1 MKTFRFLI
9 IIPNGVGIRNFFCTR
24 FIDLLLESGRVCVW
38 HALAEEDLAP
48 FRARWDGE
56 VEWKELPAI
65 RDGVF
70 ERLTRQAK
78 IHAQLFW
85 QLRIDPA
92 TPIQP
97 RRPAS
102 RVPARLMESA
112 AKTLGRLAAGPRRI
126 VWLDR
131 LHQTLAARASHTRV
145 FERVLAEERP
155 DAVFCGHQ
163 KALRAVPAM
172 LAARRLGIP
181 TATFI
186 YSWDNLP
193 KGRMPVSADRYFVWS
208 DFMRRELLAL
218 YPDVSPGRVQVV
230 GTPQFESYHDASLIE
245 PRERFLAGLGLDP
258 GRPVVCFSGDDE
270 LTSPHDPVYLADLA
284 EAMRSVPGNA
294 RPQILFR
301 RSPVD
306 RSARY
311 DGVLARFPEIAV
323 SDPLWRADGAGD
335 WSQIVPTRDDVALL
349 VNVVCHSDLVINVGS
364 TMAMDFAAF
373 DKPAIFIAYDP
384 PSPDAHW
391 SFENIYRL
399 PHFKTTHQ
407 LQPVHWARSRKDLRS
422 VVLHALAHPEEKA
435 EARRRWL
442 HLHVEQPMDLAS
454 QRLSDALRA
463 LAARSAGPESGAA

>member
-1 MKTFRFLI
+1 MKTSRYLI
-9 IIPNGVGIRNFFCTR
+9 IIPNGVGIRNFFCTQ
-24 FIDLLLESGRVCVW
+24 FIDLLLQTGTVCVW
-38 HALAEEDLAP
+38 HALPAIDIAP
-48 FRARWDGE
+48 FRERWGDR
-56 VEWKELPAI
+56 VVWRELPAI
-65 RDGVF
+65 GDPLL
-70 ERLTRQAK
+70 ERLVRQAK

-85 QLRIDPA
+85 QLRLDPQ

-97 RRPAS
+97 RRP
-102 RVPARLMESA
+102 PARLLPRLVELASRA
-112 AKTLGRLAAGPRRI
+112 LGRLASGPRRI
-126 VWLDR
+126 VLLDR
-131 LHQTLAARASHTRV
+131 LHQALASRASHV
-145 FERVLAEERP
+145 PAFERFLREEKP

-208 DFMRRELLAL
+208 AFMRDELVRL
-218 YPDVSPGRVQVV
+218 YPDVSPDRVRIV

-245 PRERFLAGLGLDP
+245 PREKFLRGLGLEP

-270 LTSPHDPVYLADLA
+270 LTSPHDPVYLEDLA
-284 EAMRSVPGNA
+284 EAMQLVPA
-294 RPQILFR
+294 AERPQILFR

-306 RSARY
+306 RSGRY
-311 DGVLARFPEIAV
+311 AAVLAKHPEITV
-323 SDPLWRADGAGD
+323 SDPLWRSHSDGE

-384 PSPDAHW
+384 PARDAHW
-391 SFENIYRL
+391 SIENIYRL
-399 PHFKTTHQ
+399 PHFKTTHE
-407 LQPVHWARSRKDLRS
+407 LQPVHWARSRAEIGP
-422 VVLHALAHPEEKA
+422 VVMHALKHPEEKSV
-435 EARRRWL
+435 ERLRWL
-442 HLHVEQPMDLAS
+442 HLHVAQPMDHAS
-454 QRLSDALRA
+454 QRLSDALRS
-463 LAARSAGPESGAA
+463 LATDRAWRAKGAA

>member
-1 MKTFRFLI
+1 VKTFRYLI
-9 IIPNGVGIRNFFCTR
+9 VIPNGVGIRNFFCTR

-38 HALAEEDLAP
+38 HALDEQDLAP
-48 FRARWDGE
+48 FRERWGE
-56 VEWKELPAI
+56 DVRWKELPAI
-65 RDGVF
+65 EDGLL
-70 ERLTRQAK
+70 ERISRQAK
-78 IHAQLFW
+78 IHAQLYW

-97 RRPAS
+97 RRP
-102 RVPARLMESA
+102 PARRTARWIERVSRS
-112 AKTLGRLAAGPRRI
+112 LGRAAAGPRRI

-131 LHQTLAARASHTRV
+131 LHQALAARASHTRA
-145 FERVLAEERP
+145 FERVLADERP

-172 LAARRLGIP
+172 LAARKLGIP

-193 KGRMPVSADRYFVWS
+193 KGRMPVRADRYFVWS

-218 YPDVSPGRVQVV
+218 YPDVSPDRVRVV

-245 PRERFLAGLGLDP
+245 PRERFLGGLGLDP
-258 GRPVVCFSGDDE
+258 RRPVVCFSGDDE
-270 LTSPHDPVYLADLA
+270 LTSPHDPVYLEDLA
-284 EAMRSVPGNA
+284 EGLRAVPSES

-306 RSARY
+306 KSARY
-311 DGVLARFPEIAV
+311 DAVLERYPEIAV
-323 SDPLWRADGAGD
+323 SDPLWRSATRGE
-335 WSQIVPTRDDVALL
+335 WSQIVPTREDVALL

-384 PSPDAHW
+384 PAPDAHW
-391 SFENIYRL
+391 STKNIYRL
-399 PHFKTTHQ
+399 PHFKTTHE
-407 LQPVHWARSRKDLRS
+407 LQPVHWARSRGEVAA
-422 VVLHALAHPEEKA
+422 VVMHALAHPEEKA

-442 HLHVEQPMDLAS
+442 HLHVEQPMDGAS
-454 QRLSDALRA
+454 RRLSDALRS
-463 LAARSAGPESGAA
+463 LAKLSARRQPGAA

>member
-1 MKTFRFLI
+1 MRPFRFLI

-24 FIDLLLESGRVCVW
+24 FVDLLLESGRVCVW
-38 HALAEEDLAP
+38 HALDEQDLTP
-48 FRARWDGE
+48 FRQRWGE
-56 VEWKELPAI
+56 SVQWKELPAI
-65 RDGVF
+65 HDGLL
-70 ERLTRQAK
+70 ERITRQAK
-78 IHAQLFW
+78 IHAQLYW
-85 QLRIDPA
+85 QLRLDPA

-97 RRPAS
+97 RRP
-102 RVPARLMESA
+102 PARRTARLVESVSRI
-112 AKTLGRLAAGPRRI
+112 LGRLAAGPRRI

-131 LHQTLAARASHTRV
+131 LHQTLAGRASHTRA
-145 FERVLAEERP
+145 FERVLAEDRP

-163 KALRAVPAM
+163 KSLRAVPAM

-218 YPDVSPGRVQVV
+218 YPDVSPDRVRVV

-245 PRERFLAGLGLDP
+245 PKDVFLGRLGLDP
-258 GRPVVCFSGDDE
+258 RRPVVCFSGDDE
-270 LTSPHDPVYLADLA
+270 LTSPHDPVYLEDLA
-284 EAMRSVPGNA
+284 AAMRAVPEA
-294 RPQILFR
+294 SRPQILFR

-306 RSARY
+306 RTARY
-311 DGVLARFPEIAV
+311 AGVIERFPEIAV
-323 SDPLWRADGAGD
+323 SDPLWRSPAHGE
-335 WSQIVPTRDDVALL
+335 WSRIVPTREDVALL
-349 VNVVCHSDLVINVGS
+349 ANVVCHCDLVINVGS

-391 SFENIYRL
+391 SSENIYRL

-407 LQPVHWARSRKDLRS
+407 LQPVHWVRSRSDVSR
-422 VVLHALAHPEEKA
+422 VVMHALAHPEEKA

-442 HLHVEQPMDLAS
+442 HLHVEQPMDRAS
-454 QRLSDALRA
+454 QRLSEALRA
-463 LAARSAGPESGAA
+463 LAERSAGSESGAA